1 MLPLWG
7 MGWAGG
13 ASSPPWGRYSFNMRN
28 FEKQTQR
35 PLTKPGISNVPY
47 NTGHIKQKQKTT
59 QLRHVAQFGSPCRR
73 VDPLF
78 SGSSISQLD
87 LMPATNF
94 GLGADCKLS
103 LPIPSY

>member
-59 QLRHVAQFGSPCRR
+59 QLRNAMLPNLEAHAAVWTRSSP
-73 VDPLF
+73 
-78 SGSSISQLD
+78 D
-87 LMPATNF
+87 LQSHNST
-94 GLGADCKLS
+94 
-103 LPIPSY
+103 